1 MNASWLSH
9 GWYRH
14 GFFIFPWGYGG
25 LPWSIEILRSICQV
39 PMACFEVSFALPVW
53 KIWKN
58 WDDMTSPQVDI
69 LSPPYG
75 PQIFPLIP
83 YRAEVILMKF
93 PIPQS
98 HYQLMQVDPCDMQ
111 LWQQILISVLS
122 QEEAKITFPDI
133 CQNCR
138 GKMLPSPKKDQRNPR
153 RPYPWGWRM
162 LQTNWGCRL
171 CPWGIG
177 QQCRGPSRFSM
188 IRPFF
193 PYHREKQYFLYDKNI
208 IKN

>member
-1 MNASWLSH
+1 
-9 GWYRH
+9 
-14 GFFIFPWGYGG
+14 
-25 LPWSIEILRSICQV
+25 
-39 PMACFEVSFALPVW
+39 
-53 KIWKN
+53 
-58 WDDMTSPQVDI
+58 
-69 LSPPYG
+69 
-75 PQIFPLIP
+75 
-83 YRAEVILMKF
+83 
-93 PIPQS
+93 
-98 HYQLMQVDPCDMQ
+98 MQ

-153 RPYPWGWRM
+153 RLYPRGWRM

-208 IKN
+208 IKNYMIKNVSNFIWHVFSCNFLFLWFEKKSFRGLIPNEDPPLFSVREGPKHYRGKATVIFVPVPSPLSKEIWPWW